1 MELATR
7 AALSKKGN
15 KRDPVRM
22 SGKYKIV
29 FRLVG
34 VQKPHFTSFFFF
46 NKVFGRTWTAFQRFP
61 PEDIKDKVTE
71 LQTKEKRRKVQIKCA
86 TFYSAAWKTEEEE
99 KNNLSL
105 SPVFFYTS
113 SFISTMEA
121 THPTHHHHHHPPP
134 RTGHMTHLPC
144 LLFNSMQMSNLGH
157 DNHALAR
164 PPARPPA
171 RSPHCLEHPS
181 HSTARGAFH
190 RLKPRV

>member
-1 MELATR
+1 MDGISKISSGGHKGQSHW
-7 AALSKKGN
+7 AANQRDEKKSANKMRSFLLSCVEN
-15 KRDPVRM
+15 RR
-22 SGKYKIV
+22 
-29 FRLVG
+29 R
-34 VQKPHFTSFFFF
+34 
-46 NKVFGRTWTAFQRFP
+46 R
-61 PEDIKDKVTE
+61 
-71 LQTKEKRRKVQIKCA
+71 RRKKQLV
-86 TFYSAAWKTEEEE
+86 
-99 KNNLSL
+99 SL

-121 THPTHHHHHHPPP
+121 THPTHHHHPPP

-164 PPARPPA
+164 PAAAPA

-190 RLKPRV
+190 RLKPRVWNCLPFCEISPRNELSDLSRRVQKAMRALL